1 MRRFTLITDVHL
13 LLYNDNRILLLC
25 RQNTGYEDG
34 NYSVVA
40 GHLDGQ
46 ETARHAMVREAR
58 EEAGIAMHV
67 DDLTLAHIMHRRAQ
81 EERVSLFFTTPRWQ
95 GEPRN
100 MEPQKCSH
108 LAWFPVTQ
116 LPTNMVPYVVAALER
131 SRRGLHYSEFGWEG
145 AS

>member
-1 MRRFTLITDVHL
+1 MSRFTLITDVHL
-13 LLYNDNRILLLC
+13 LLYNDRRVLLLC

-46 ETARHAMVREAR
+46 ETTRHALVREAR
-58 EEAGIAMHV
+58 EEAGITLGIN
-67 DDLTLAHIMHRRAQ
+67 DLVLAHVMHRRAQ
-81 EERVSLFFTTPRWQ
+81 EERISFFFTASRWQ

-100 MEPQKCSH
+100 MDPQKCSH
-108 LAWFPVTQ
+108 LAWFPMTQ

-131 SRRGLHYSEFGWEG
+131 SRQGLRYSEFGWEG

>member
-13 LLYNDNRILLLC
+13 LLYAHDRILLL
-25 RQNTGYEDG
+25 RRHNTGYEDG

-46 ETARHAMVREAR
+46 ESARHAMVREAQ
-58 EEAGIAMHV
+58 EEAGITIHI
-67 DDLTLAHIMHRRAQ
+67 DDLALAHIMHRRAQ
-81 EERVSLFFTTPRWQ
+81 DERVSLFFTASRWQ

-108 LAWFPVTQ
+108 LAWFPLTQ
-116 LPTNMVPYVVAALER
+116 LPTNMVPYVVTALEM
-131 SRRGLHYSEFGWEG
+131 SLRGVLYSEFGWEG
-145 AS
+145 AA